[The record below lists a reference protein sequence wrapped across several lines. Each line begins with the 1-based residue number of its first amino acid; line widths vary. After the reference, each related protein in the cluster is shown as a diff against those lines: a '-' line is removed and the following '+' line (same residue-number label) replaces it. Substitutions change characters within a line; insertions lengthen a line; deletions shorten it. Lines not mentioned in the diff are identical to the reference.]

1 MTNQLKSALTDI
13 FIDAAIGAVVTA
25 VLYFAF
31 LAGGHSSP
39 LGAAFGLGAW
49 VFCLFTL
56 VHCMLTDGGAIT
68 DSESI
73 IRMYRHSG
81 RNIVFSSSVFSRV
94 ISVKKL
100 NERSYK
106 KYFK

>member
-56 VHCMLTDGGAIT
+56 VHCMLTDGGAIL
-68 DSESI
+68 
-73 IRMYRHSG
+73 
-81 RNIVFSSSVFSRV
+81 IVSLLLGCIGIVAGILYLVLQFF
-94 ISVKKL
+94 L
-100 NERSYK
+100 GLLA
-106 KYFK
+106 

>member
-13 FIDAAIGAVVTA
+13 FIDAATGAVVTA

-56 VHCMLTDGGAIT
+56 VHCMLTDGGAIL
-68 DSESI
+68 
-73 IRMYRHSG
+73 
-81 RNIVFSSSVFSRV
+81 IVSLLLGCIGIVAGILYLVLQFF
-94 ISVKKL
+94 L
-100 NERSYK
+100 GLLA
-106 KYFK
+106 

>member
-56 VHCMLTDGGAIT
+56 VHCMLTDGGAIL
-68 DSESI
+68 
-73 IRMYRHSG
+73 
-81 RNIVFSSSVFSRV
+81 IVSLLLGCIGIVAGILYLVLQFFLGLLV
-94 ISVKKL
+94 
-100 NERSYK
+100 
-106 KYFK
+106 